1 MYTLMDILYQYAQE
15 ERMASLLNQTGSP
28 FRPAW
33 REAEAAQ
40 AALSE
45 QLTGASAALFARY
58 LDQREEAEY
67 LERQALLR
75 CGLSIGLELSRL

>member
-15 ERMASLLNQTGSP
+15 ERLASLLNQPGSP

-58 LDQREEAEY
+58 LDQREEVEY
-67 LERQALLR
+67 LERLALLR